1 MPPVIPFPSE
11 HQRPSLRRLV
21 AEEIRIS
28 HNRLVRV
35 GPETATALC
44 GFLAGVA
51 LGLDYAS
58 DTDAAACCRRAAQAL
73 ESDWW
78 SYNAVVSDLYLSL
91 AE

>member
-11 HQRPSLRRLV
+11 HRRPSLRRLI

-51 LGLDYAS
+51 LGLEYAN
-58 DTDAAACCRRAAQAL
+58 DPDAAAYCRRAAHAL

-78 SYNAVVSDLYLSL
+78 AYNAVVSDLYLNL
-91 AE
+91 TE